1 VASAD
6 RADLASRQRQVGYR
20 ALYEKNDGWEVY
32 VQRLISADSHMDLGW
47 LPQDLFTSRMDRS
60 WGERTPHVEQ
70 TPDGPQWVS
79 GSIVLTGIGGVGA
92 AGRRYEPGRSKRADR
107 MADTGLYAGGHS
119 RPGDPQ
125 QRLAEQDR
133 DGVFAEVLYGLHAMA
148 PRLGDAALASAIAR
162 AFNDYLF
169 EFCAVAPERLI
180 GLACLPI
187 ESGEAAA
194 AELVRCA
201 RLGMR
206 GAVIDIKNA
215 PAAIHDASWDP
226 LWAAA
231 SECGLPVSF
240 HMAGKRGGSSPLT
253 APGAQ
258 GSDGGAVR
266 RDGCL
271 AMALLQYV
279 GAADYFAIILGGALD
294 RYPSLQIVLA
304 ESGIGWIPHM
314 LERLEYVVDNDYRD
328 IHLDL
333 RPSEYWRRQMYATF
347 SKDQTGIELI
357 DRLGEDRIMF
367 ASDYPHPDGIFPDSL
382 TYFTEQ
388 TRTIAAEARD
398 KVAWRNAADVYGIK
412 APASV

>member
-1 VASAD
+1 
-6 RADLASRQRQVGYR
+6 
-20 ALYEKNDGWEVY
+20 
-32 VQRLISADSHMDLGW
+32 
-47 LPQDLFTSRMDRS
+47 
-60 WGERTPHVEQ
+60 
-70 TPDGPQWVS
+70 
-79 GSIVLTGIGGVGA
+79 
-92 AGRRYEPGRSKRADR
+92 

-119 RPGDPQ
+119 RPGEPH

-148 PRLGDAALASAIAR
+148 PRLGDAALASAVAR
-162 AFNDYLF
+162 AFNDYLV

-201 RLGMR
+201 ALGMR

-215 PAAIHDASWDP
+215 PAPIHGASWDP

-240 HMAGKRGGSSPLT
+240 HLAGNRGPSPLM
-253 APGAQ
+253 APGA
-258 GSDGGAVR
+258 GVTNGGVVR
-266 RDGCL
+266 REGCI
-271 AMALLQYV
+271 AMSMLQYL
-279 GAADYFAIILGGALD
+279 GAADYFGIILGGALD

-314 LERLEYVVDNDYRD
+314 LERLEYVIDNDYRD
-328 IHLDL
+328 IRLDL

-347 SKDQTGIELI
+347 SKDQNGVDQI
-357 DRLGEDRIMF
+357 DALGDDRIMF
-367 ASDYPHPDGIFPDSL
+367 ASDFPHPDGIFPDSL

-388 TRTIAAEARD
+388 ASALKAEARD
-398 KVAWRNAADVYGIK
+398 KVAWRNAADLYRIT
-412 APASV
+412 APA